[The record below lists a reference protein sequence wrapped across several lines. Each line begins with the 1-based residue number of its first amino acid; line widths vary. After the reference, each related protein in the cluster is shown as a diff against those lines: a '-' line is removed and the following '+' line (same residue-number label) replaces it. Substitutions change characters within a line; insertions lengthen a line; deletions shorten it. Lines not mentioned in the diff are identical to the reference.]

1 MCGRYVSPDTAA
13 IEAQWRLGR
22 SNSQP
27 FPRRFNVAPA
37 AEVPILHSVEDG
49 SLALAPARW
58 GLVPHWW
65 RESKPP
71 RHSHNARLEE
81 AAGKPLWRDAMR
93 RSRCLVPAVGWYEWR
108 EADRQPYYLARSDA
122 RLIALAGLMAR
133 WTDPATGES
142 LLSCAVL
149 TTQAA
154 GPLQVVH
161 DRMPVALEGPQAE
174 RAWLAGGQLGPTAEA
189 IKFHAVRK
197 LVNSSRAE
205 GPELIEPCPQP
216 A

>member
-13 IEAQWRLGR
+13 IEAQWHIGGR
-22 SNSQP
+22 NSNP

-37 AEVPILHSVEDG
+37 AEIPILHAREGQLFLV
-49 SLALAPARW
+49 AARW

-65 RESKPP
+65 REGKPP
-71 RHSHNARLEE
+71 RFSHNARMEE
-81 AAGKPLWRDAMR
+81 AASKPLWRDAMR
-93 RSRCLVPAVGWYEWR
+93 HTRCLVPALGWYEWR
-108 EADRQPYYLARSDA
+108 ESDKQPYFFCRRDGCLV
-122 RLIALAGLMAR
+122 ALAGLMAR

-149 TTQAA
+149 TTQAGGA
-154 GPLQVVH
+154 LAAVH
-161 DRMPVALEGPQAE
+161 DRMPVALPPDAE
-174 RAWLAGGQLGPTAEA
+174 AAWLASGALQCSPEA
-189 IKFHAVRK
+189 LAYHPVRR

-205 GPELIEPCPQP
+205 GPELIEPIAQP